1 MAGNKKN
8 SGPGDGML
16 TNNRKAHHD
25 YIILEQYEAGIQLTG
40 TEVKSC
46 RSRAI
51 QLSESFAKI
60 LRNQLWLLNCHISVC
75 EFGGKFNHDVH
86 RDRRLLMHRKEIL
99 KLSQT
104 LNTKGGTLI
113 PLKFYLKNGLI
124 KVELAYCQ
132 GKTHADQREDIRK
145 RESDLMIRRAL
156 KK

>member
-1 MAGNKKN
+1 MPRRTQDHDPVLA
-8 SGPGDGML
+8 S
-16 TNNRKAHHD
+16 NRKALHD
-25 YIILEQYEAGIQLTG
+25 YTVVERYECGIELTG

-46 RSRAI
+46 RNRAI

-60 LRNQLWLLNCHISVC
+60 LRNQLWLLNCHISIC
-75 EFGGKFNHDVH
+75 EFGGKFNHEVH

-104 LNTKGGTLI
+104 LNIKGGTLI

-132 GKTHADQREDIRK
+132 GKTHADQRETIRK
-145 RESDLMIRRAL
+145 RESDMMIRRAL

>member
-1 MAGNKKN
+1 MPRRTQDHDPVLA
-8 SGPGDGML
+8 S
-16 TNNRKAHHD
+16 NRKALHD
-25 YIILEQYEAGIQLTG
+25 YNVIERYECGIELTG

-75 EFGGKFNHDVH
+75 EFGGKFNHEIR
-86 RDRRLLMHRKEIL
+86 RDRRLLMHKKEIL
-99 KLSQT
+99 KISQT
-104 LNTKGGTLI
+104 LNLKGGTLI

-132 GKTHADQREDIRK
+132 GKSHGDKRETVRE
-145 RESDLMIRRAL
+145 RESDLAIRRAM
-156 KK
+156 KR